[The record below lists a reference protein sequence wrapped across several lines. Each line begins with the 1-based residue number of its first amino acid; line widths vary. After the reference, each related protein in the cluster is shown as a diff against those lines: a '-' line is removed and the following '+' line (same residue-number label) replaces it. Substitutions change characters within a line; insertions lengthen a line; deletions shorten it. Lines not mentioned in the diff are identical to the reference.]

1 MTETLEQRAV
11 VRCADEMGR
20 SLLYLRAIRGLV
32 DAETYHA
39 IDFIRLAYW
48 ALYDQMLTHVI
59 RVLDDREEAGFWFLT
74 KGNAA
79 TVEALCSEHGLSL
92 APVEVVQHKLKKIRD
107 KTHLHLDKQG
117 VLDPKQVW
125 RAADLSYGELE
136 SAMETAFRL
145 LALLH
150 QKLRGAVYELPEYDG
165 ADATALAKMASMPS
179 SSWPIGDVASSA
191 NLKVTPVST
200 G

>member
-1 MTETLEQRAV
+1 MTVTLEQRIVA
-11 VRCADEMGR
+11 RCADELGR

-32 DAETYHA
+32 DAQTNHA

-48 ALYDQMLTHVI
+48 ALHDQMLTHVI
-59 RVLDDREEAGFWFLT
+59 KVLDDREKAGLCSLIES
-74 KGNAA
+74 NAE
-79 TVEALCSEHGLSL
+79 TVEALCSEHGLNL
-92 APVEVVQHKLKKIRD
+92 ALVVRVQPKLKRIRD

-150 QKLRGAVYELPEYDG
+150 QKLRGAVYELPAYDG
-165 ADATALAKMASMPS
+165 ADATALAKIASMPS
-179 SSWPIGDVASSA
+179 SSWPIGDVASSD
-191 NLKVTPVST
+191 LKVTAVST